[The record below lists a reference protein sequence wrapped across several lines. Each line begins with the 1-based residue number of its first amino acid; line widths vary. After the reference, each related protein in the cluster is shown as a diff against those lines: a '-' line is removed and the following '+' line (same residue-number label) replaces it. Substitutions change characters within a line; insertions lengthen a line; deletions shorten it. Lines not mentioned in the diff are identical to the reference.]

1 MSFFSG
7 KEIEDAIY
15 KYADES
21 TREAFVGV
29 YSIDK
34 LPFAIPHYPFFMIVN
49 TQAHNLPGA
58 HWITIFIDEK
68 RRAEIFD
75 SLALPPQ
82 QLVMRWI
89 NQFARSMTRNT
100 LMYQHPLS
108 DTCGAFAL
116 YFVFHRLKGPV
127 TFTKTI
133 HVNENIVRSFYYNMK

>member
-1 MSFFSG
+1 MSWLSG
-7 KEIEDAIY
+7 KEIEDAIR
-15 KYADES
+15 KYANAP

-34 LPFAIPHYPFFMIVN
+34 LPFAIPQYPFFMIVN

-58 HWITIFIDEK
+58 HWITIFIDKK

-82 QLVMRWI
+82 QLVVRWI
-89 NQFARSMTRNT
+89 NQFARSVTRNR

-116 YFVFHRLKGPV
+116 YFVFHRLKGHV
-127 TFTKTI
+127 LFTKTI
-133 HVNENIVRSFYYNMK
+133 HVNENIVRSFYYNLK